1 MSNSVSP
8 TSDPTIVIDLK
19 RNLIRI
25 HRKTLHLLNDP
36 EYVQLLVNPAKR
48 IIALRPTIKED
59 SHAQKIRWTVLR
71 SGNKCFEIRSKY
83 LVIALQQVCYE
94 LKYAHIY
101 RISGKYYKS
110 DDTAVFNINEAV
122 SVNSSD
128 EEE

>member
-1 MSNSVSP
+1 MSNSVSQ
-8 TSDPTIVIDLK
+8 TSNPTIVIDLK

-25 HRKTLHLLNDP
+25 HRKTLHLLN
-36 EYVQLLVNPAKR
+36 PARR

-59 SHAQKIRWTVLR
+59 CHAQKIRWTVLR
-71 SGNKCFEIRSKY
+71 SGNKCCEIRSKY
-83 LVIALQQVCYE
+83 LVIALQAVCYE

-101 RISGKYYKS
+101 RISGKYYEA

-122 SVNSSD
+122 SINSSD